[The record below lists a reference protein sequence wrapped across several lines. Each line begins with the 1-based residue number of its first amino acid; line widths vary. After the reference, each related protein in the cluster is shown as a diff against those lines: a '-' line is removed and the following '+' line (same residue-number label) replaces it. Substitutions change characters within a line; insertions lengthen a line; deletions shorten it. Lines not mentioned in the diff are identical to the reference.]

1 MIFTPGNKVI
11 KRLQTTMMYVQIPI
25 FSGYANI
32 AICPGH
38 GTVCYM
44 MDNVEKNQNL
54 YSEMNAK
61 SYTFLP
67 FYSNHHYIL
76 YPTYDDIMDYGVLY
90 FHSEEVMKK
99 HILGHLGTEHVT
111 GRSLSVSVSTV
122 AAPSVTN
129 PPADVEESQEIFHN
143 TVSKNSNK
151 VDNKKQNKI
160 TKKLKNNKK
169 HKKISLSDTSSMEVE
184 SKNDSWN
191 TVHYKKVKKT
201 QKNIKK
207 QNKINTKIPQIEIHN
222 RFSLMNKNLETKNDL
237 IEIRSTQKLDSLTA
251 TAEKQSR

>member
-111 GRSLSVSVSTV
+111 GRSLSVSVSIV
-122 AAPSVTN
+122 AAHSMTN
-129 PPADVEESQEIFHN
+129 PPADDEESQEIFHN
-143 TVSKNSNK
+143 TVSNK

-160 TKKLKNNKK
+160 TKKLQNNKK
-169 HKKISLSDTSSMEVE
+169 HKKISLSDTSSMEEE

-222 RFSLMNKNLETKNDL
+222 RFSLMNKNLETRNDL
-237 IEIRSTQKLDSLTA
+237 IEIKSTQKLDSFRA